1 MTVNQFD
8 ANLNQSAHYNSPG
21 LDAQTGSLVP
31 PSQYGLDGGSAFS
44 PGADLSV
51 YRGASNDSLAD
62 FSNYE
67 PLQGVYEYRL
77 SNSNNDELTGLS
89 NQQVVDAVSVST
101 PSGSATPATT
111 NDSFIQKVFEL
122 TNEQRQQAGLQ
133 PLQMNQKLDDTAEAH
148 SQDMAVNH
156 YFSHN
161 SLDGSSASARADKEG
176 YNYSTFGENIAAGQ
190 ATPEEVVQGWMNS
203 PGHRAN
209 ILNPNFKDIGVGYY
223 YLANDSG
230 YHSYWTQ
237 DFGTLAGSATPAP
250 TTSGSTTPA
259 PATSGSATP
268 TPTTAATTNDSFIQK
283 VFELTNDQRQQAGLQ
298 PLQMNQK
305 LDDTAEAHSQDMA
318 VNHYFSHNSL
328 DGSSA
333 SARADKEGYNYS
345 TFGENIAAGQATP
358 EDVVQAWM
366 NSPGHRANILN
377 PNFKDI
383 GIGYYYLANDSGY
396 HSYWTQDF
404 GTVRNS

>member
-8 ANLNQSAHYNSPG
+8 ANLNQSAHYTPG

-44 PGADLSV
+44 PGADSV

-67 PLQGVYEYRL
+67 PLQGVNEHRL

-101 PSGSATPATT
+101 PSGSTTPTPATPA
-111 NDSFIQKVFEL
+111 
-122 TNEQRQQAGLQ
+122 A
-133 PLQMNQKLDDTAEAH
+133 
-148 SQDMAVNH
+148 
-156 YFSHN
+156 
-161 SLDGSSASARADKEG
+161 
-176 YNYSTFGENIAAGQ
+176 
-190 ATPEEVVQGWMNS
+190 
-203 PGHRAN
+203 
-209 ILNPNFKDIGVGYY
+209 
-223 YLANDSG
+223 
-230 YHSYWTQ
+230 
-237 DFGTLAGSATPAP
+237 
-250 TTSGSTTPA
+250 
-259 PATSGSATP
+259 
-268 TPTTAATTNDSFIQK
+268 TNDSFIQK
-283 VFELTNDQRQQAGLQ
+283 VFELTNDQRHSAGLQ
-298 PLQMNQK
+298 PLQLNEK
-305 LDDTAEAHSQDMA
+305 LDDTAESHSQDMA
-318 VNHYFSHNSL
+318 VNHYFSHDSL

-333 SARADKEGYNYS
+333 SDRAKNEGYNYS

-396 HSYWTQDF
+396 HSYWTEDF
-404 GTVRNS
+404 GTALNS